1 MTSRCAKRAND
12 RGDLIK
18 SKNFFFRTESS
29 FTRDFFV
36 IQRASFT
43 NFQIFVGKIL
53 FEERRGGE
61 RFSMIYGEYTEISL
75 NLVQSKILEINTT
88 RERIRIPLLLLLRC
102 SISTYLPIKLNTT
115 GRGSDRDTRHYY
127 FLFRNYRSKLSFIC
141 AKIYP
146 RFS

>member
-61 RFSMIYGEYTEISL
+61 RFSTLWMRIYTEIYL
-75 NLVQSKILEINTT
+75 NLVQSKILDEVNTL
-88 RERIRIPLLLLLRC
+88 I
-102 SISTYLPIKLNTT
+102 
-115 GRGSDRDTRHYY
+115 
-127 FLFRNYRSKLSFIC
+127 
-141 AKIYP
+141 A
-146 RFS
+146 

>member
-61 RFSMIYGEYTEISL
+61 RFSTLWMRIYTEIYL
-75 NLVQSKILEINTT
+75 NLVQSKILDEVNTLIAWKDPNST
-88 RERIRIPLLLLLRC
+88 SVAPAFRSLPIFVLSWTPLGEFNLKWFRYAPLLF
-102 SISTYLPIKLNTT
+102 P
-115 GRGSDRDTRHYY
+115 
-127 FLFRNYRSKLSFIC
+127 FSKLSF
-141 AKIYP
+141 KIIVHMC
-146 RFS
+146 

>member
-53 FEERRGGE
+53 FNRGGE

-88 RERIRIPLLLLLRC
+88 RERIRIPLLLLLRFDL
-102 SISTYLPIKLNTT
+102 YL
-115 GRGSDRDTRHYY
+115 
-127 FLFRNYRSKLSFIC
+127 
-141 AKIYP
+141 
-146 RFS
+146 FSY

>member
-53 FEERRGGE
+53 FNKGKEDKKWIKMR
-61 RFSMIYGEYTEISL
+61 EY
-75 NLVQSKILEINTT
+75 
-88 RERIRIPLLLLLRC
+88 
-102 SISTYLPIKLNTT
+102 
-115 GRGSDRDTRHYY
+115 D
-127 FLFRNYRSKLSFIC
+127 FRLSG
-141 AKIYP
+141 
-146 RFS
+146 